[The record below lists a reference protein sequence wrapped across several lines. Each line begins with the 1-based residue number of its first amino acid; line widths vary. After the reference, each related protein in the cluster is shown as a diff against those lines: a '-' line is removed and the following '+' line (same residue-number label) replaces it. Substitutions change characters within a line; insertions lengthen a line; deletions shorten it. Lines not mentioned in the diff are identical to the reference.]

1 MKKKGVEELIGIVLI
16 SIFLVFALIFYLTDS
31 LKPKKTDFDW
41 KKYHLEFIVQV
52 FLNKE
57 ISYSPGCSIPVLQ
70 LINNMADSL
79 SKLPSCYTDFLDPN
93 SAKLINE
100 LYLEETTK
108 NFFENSKSSL
118 ETFLIVYNFG
128 NYNKK
133 IEIKGNFNNLS
144 FGYNYCAKKSFIKSK
159 YILSSELLNLDG
171 EVIFYYC
178 KLII

>member
-1 MKKKGVEELIGIVLI
+1 MKKKSVEELVGILLI
-16 SIFLVFALIFYLTDS
+16 SIFLIFALVFYLTSS

-57 ISYSPGCSIPVLQ
+57 INYGGGCSITMLQ

-79 SKLPSCYTDFLDPN
+79 SKLPSCYTDFLDPK
-93 SAKLINE
+93 SARIMNE

-108 NFFENSKSSL
+108 TFFNLSKSPI
-118 ETFLIVYNFG
+118 ETFLIVYKFG
-128 NYNKK
+128 NYNK
-133 IEIKGNFNNLS
+133 EIKIPGKFRNIIFN
-144 FGYNYCAKKSFIKSK
+144 YEDCARKSFIKSK
-159 YILSSELLNLDG
+159 YILSSELFNLDG